1 MVPPISG
8 SREARPVARHL
19 LPMPPH
25 AAANA
30 PHPSN
35 SSSAAATDNTDGT
48 MLSAAS
54 KMICHDSTTM
64 RRRRVPAKHR
74 HGRRAL
80 KNYSDRWRVAFR
92 TAGSPLL
99 RSPDRTA
106 G

>member
-64 RRRRVPAKHR
+64 RRRRVPVKHR

-80 KNYSDRWRVAFR
+80 KNYSGIKSMRWGGA
-92 TAGSPLL
+92 T
-99 RSPDRTA
+99 
-106 G
+106 